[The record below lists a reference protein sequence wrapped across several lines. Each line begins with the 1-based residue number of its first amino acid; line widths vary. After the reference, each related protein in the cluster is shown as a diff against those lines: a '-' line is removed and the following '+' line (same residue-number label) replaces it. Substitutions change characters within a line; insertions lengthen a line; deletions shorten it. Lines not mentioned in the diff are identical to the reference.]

1 MGPGG
6 IGGIVAEYGRFGD
19 TGEVRGGG
27 DVECGAAFQLLL
39 LEVLELVMNEGGD

>member
-6 IGGIVAEYGRFGD
+6 MGGIAAEYGRFGD
-19 TGEVRGGG
+19 AGEVR
-27 DVECGAAFQLLL
+27 DDIECGAAFQLLL